1 MKKVFWFGLVGLI
14 LFEVAN
20 VYFIMP
26 MPGSQKM
33 NSIDVAYFLYR
44 WRWIFR
50 GLFGLMILV
59 GLFRSRWHRKR
70 KWLLIIPVGI
80 LAAIIYM
87 ANFKMAADHMFY
99 QPKQLLLV
107 NATENKVDSQRL
119 VLGIVNN
126 GEAKAYPI
134 RFLGFH
140 HQVQDTIGG
149 KPMIIT
155 YCTVCR
161 TGRVFEPV
169 VDGKHEEFRLVG
181 MDHFNA
187 MFEDATT
194 KSWWRQVNGEAITGE
209 LKGHQLPEVL
219 STQTSLA
226 KWLQLNPNSLIM
238 QEDPAFVKSY
248 DTTMKFESGKSKSKL
263 TGTDSLSWKD
273 KSWVIGVKAGNE
285 RKAFDWNQLKKERI
299 IHDKIG
305 STPLLLVLATDDK
318 SFFAFE
324 RPDANAQFS
333 LINDRIIYNNRQL
346 GINGKGIDT
355 SFSLKPLRAYQ
366 EFWHSWKTFNPDT
379 RK

>member
-1 MKKVFWFGLVGLI
+1 
-14 LFEVAN
+14 
-20 VYFIMP
+20 
-26 MPGSQKM
+26 
-33 NSIDVAYFLYR
+33 
-44 WRWIFR
+44 
-50 GLFGLMILV
+50 
-59 GLFRSRWHRKR
+59 
-70 KWLLIIPVGI
+70 
-80 LAAIIYM
+80 
-87 ANFKMAADHMFY
+87 
-99 QPKQLLLV
+99 
-107 NATENKVDSQRL
+107 
-119 VLGIVNN
+119 
-126 GEAKAYPI
+126 
-134 RFLGFH
+134 
-140 HQVQDTIGG
+140 
-149 KPMIIT
+149 
-155 YCTVCR
+155 
-161 TGRVFEPV
+161 
-169 VDGKHEEFRLVG
+169 
-181 MDHFNA
+181 

-285 RKAFDWNQLKKERI
+285 RRAFDWNQLKKERI

-333 LINDRIIYNNRQL
+333 LINDTIMYNNRQL